1 MTEARAALGRFK
13 AGLARRLDA
22 AGVLSRL
29 RRRRAALG
37 QVPVLALHRVC
48 GSDEARL
55 PQAIPPGDL
64 DRLVDEAARRYRI
77 ASWTE
82 CERASRRREAQP
94 HLALTFDDGYR
105 DGAETA
111 WPILRRYG
119 ASAVFCLTTTFVE
132 GRRPLWWEVVAAAL
146 RAPGDPF
153 PRDRSGEATYGPL
166 AEAEIGRLK
175 GLPRAEM
182 WRAVEAMAAR
192 APSASLSAPMSWED
206 AERLAAEG
214 AELAAH
220 GATHAILTG
229 CDDSDLAAELKGSRA
244 VLERRLRREVSL
256 LAYPNGD
263 HDPRVVAAAGR
274 AGFRF
279 AFATQHVYYG
289 PGSVP
294 LAVPRIAV
302 CAAMYRDERGFC
314 WPLLEAEMLGVFDWL
329 LARRA
334 RGVRG
339 RR

>member
-1 MTEARAALGRFK
+1 MAEARATLGRFK
-13 AGLARRLDA
+13 AGLARLLES
-22 AGVLSRL
+22 AGVLARQ
-29 RRRRAALG
+29 RRRRAVLG

-64 DRLVDEAARRYRI
+64 ERLVAEAARRYRV

-82 CERASRRREAQP
+82 CERASRRRDPRP
-94 HLALTFDDGYR
+94 HLAMTFDDGYR

-111 WPILRRYG
+111 WPILRRHG
-119 ASAVFCLTTTFVE
+119 ATAVFCLATAFVDGGE
-132 GRRPLWWEVVAAAL
+132 PLWWEVVAAAL
-146 RAPGDPF
+146 RAPGAPF
-153 PRDRSGEATYGPL
+153 PRDRAGEATYGPL

-182 WRAVEAMAAR
+182 RHAVAALAAR
-192 APSASLSAPMSWED
+192 APSASLSAPMSWAD

-220 GATHAILTG
+220 GATHAILTR
-229 CDDSDLAAELKGSRA
+229 CDDGDLAAELAGARA
-244 VLERRLRREVSL
+244 VLEKRLGREVSL

-263 HDPRVVAAAGR
+263 HDPRVAAAACR

-279 AFATQHVYYG
+279 AFATRQGYYG
-289 PGSVP
+289 PGSAR
-294 LAVPRIAV
+294 LAVPRITV
-302 CAAMYRDERGFC
+302 RAAMYRDGRGFC
-314 WPLLEAEMLGVFDWL
+314 WPLFEAEMLGLFDRL
-329 LARRA
+329 LLRRI
-334 RGVRG
+334 RM